1 MPSSYTGAEKR
12 RLAWLTLKAAKQSM
26 AGDRNTD
33 TIDDRIKSEVER
45 IEQRAEDRGA
55 REVNALQGRLN
66 EARNA
71 AASAKATM
79 RTSRGKDRTAARQQ
93 MNEHERAARRI
104 EGELRRYQ

>member
-26 AGDRNTD
+26 AGDRNVD
-33 TIDDRIKSEVER
+33 TIDDRIKREVDR
-45 IEQRAEDRGA
+45 IEQRAEDRGT
-55 REVNALQGRLN
+55 REVAALERRLS

-71 AASAKATM
+71 AATAKTTM

-93 MNEHERAARRI
+93 MNDHEQAARRI
-104 EGELRRYQ
+104 ERELRRYQ

>member
-26 AGDRNTD
+26 AGDPNVD
-33 TIDDRIKSEVER
+33 TIDPRVKAEAER
-45 IEQRAEDRGA
+45 IEQRAEDRGT
-55 REVNALQGRLN
+55 REVDALERRLN

-79 RTSRGKDRTAARQQ
+79 RTSSGRDRSAARTQ
-93 MNEHERAARRI
+93 MNDHEAAARRI
-104 EGELRRYQ
+104 ERELRRYQ